1 MNIASQ
7 VTDITDRSRSFWE
20 EAPPVQRYG
29 IMGGGAVL
37 LVLLVV
43 VISNLTSSEADWE
56 GAILYADLEYQ
67 EAAEVSRRL
76 SELQIRHKLTTD
88 ASAIL
93 VPEDQA
99 RELRLQLAGEGF
111 PRSGRMGYEIFDE
124 AQLAM
129 TDFLQKVNFQRAL
142 QEELEETLEGLDG
155 VRDARVHLVIPE
167 PSLFTEEQNPVTAS
181 ITLSLEGNSKLKRE
195 KIDAIAY
202 LIGASVEGL
211 DIENVVI
218 VNSSGELLSEEK
230 DPLVKMA
237 NKQFELQQQVERVF
251 EKKVQTLM
259 DQVIGKDRS
268 RVRINV
274 VLDFDQKST
283 LMETVDPGETQVII
297 SEETNEKSSAE
308 QGSEEQAVRN
318 YEVNKTIQ
326 NIIGQ
331 VGAVQRMSMA
341 LTVDETKVV
350 IDPASGDYIEETRP
364 KSEIDNLAELAREAV
379 GFDAAR
385 GDHITVFA
393 MPFDKTQEL
402 KARQEEEQ
410 TRTKEMWTGIVINVV
425 KILAIIGA
433 LILLR
438 FIIQAIGR
446 GVGVEEELEVLG
458 EIQADVEEEEF
469 ERPETPHEIL
479 ITRIQ
484 QMVRE
489 RPEDAS
495 KLVRTMMMDDV
506 SAA

>member
-1 MNIASQ
+1 MNLPSQ
-7 VTDITDRSRSFWE
+7 VTDLSDRSRTFWD
-20 EAPPVQRYG
+20 EAPPLQRYG
-29 IMGGGAVL
+29 LLAGLSVL
-37 LVLLVV
+37 LVILVV
-43 VISNLTSSEADWE
+43 AISSFTSSEEEWE

-76 SELQIRHKLTTD
+76 SELQVRHKLTAD

-93 VPEDQA
+93 VPQDQV
-99 RELRLQLAGEGF
+99 RDLRLQMAGEGF
-111 PRSGRMGYEIFDE
+111 PRSGRLGYKVFDE
-124 AQLAM
+124 AQLTM
-129 TDFLQKVNFQRAL
+129 TDFLQRVNLLRAL
-142 QEELEETLEGLDG
+142 QDELAETLEGIDG

-181 ITLSLEGNSKLKRE
+181 VALSLEGNSKLKPE
-195 KIDAIAY
+195 KIAAIVY
-202 LIGASVEGL
+202 LVSASVEGL
-211 DIENVVI
+211 DTENVVI
-218 VNSSGELLSEEK
+218 VDSAGELLSEEK

-237 NKQFELQQQVERVF
+237 NKQFEMQQQVERVLQ
-251 EKKVQTLM
+251 KKVQSLM

-274 VLDFDQKST
+274 ALDFSQT
-283 LMETVDPGETQVII
+283 NTVLETVDPGATQVVI
-297 SEETNEKSSAE
+297 SEETNEKTSAE
-308 QGSEEQAVRN
+308 QGNEEQAVRN

-331 VGAVQRMSMA
+331 VGSIQRMSMA

-350 IDPASGDYIEETRP
+350 IDPTSGDYIEEPRP
-364 KSEIDNLAELAREAV
+364 QSEIANLAELAREAV
-379 GFDAAR
+379 GFDETR

-402 KARQEEEQ
+402 KARQDAEQ
-410 TRTKEMWTGIVINVV
+410 DQRKELWTGIAINVA

-433 LILLR
+433 LIMLR

-458 EIQADVEEEEF
+458 EIQSDVEEEEF

-479 ITRIQ
+479 LTRIQ

-489 RPEDAS
+489 HPEDAS
-495 KLVRTMMMDDV
+495 KLIRTMMMEEIQ
-506 SAA
+506 